1 MKIKNNFLA
10 GCVCAGALWGA
21 LFFSTSVSAASG
33 DSLSTVKEEAQI
45 LPMNDGSGKY
55 LLKSDGYYCL
65 DVNGGRSSVPEIHYF
80 DHFEIDGTIFDGYY
94 YHDESGK
101 FKACSSHLE
110 NLKNIPV
117 YGSKKQEDNGHFDG
131 YYFVNNLG
139 KLSAAPQVRYIDNLI
154 LDKTTFNGFYYF
166 DENGRMN
173 TEPGVYEVEMD
184 CHTQQ
189 FDGMYFFG
197 GDMGTLVQEK
207 MVTPQGYLTDETGR
221 VLNYREM
228 GINDLKMRLD
238 ELISD
243 YDGNW
248 SVYIKDLDRKEKIT
262 INNCSL
268 YSASLIKV
276 FVMAGTYDNLE
287 QVKQNA
293 GKKFNITDPQ
303 VISAKVD
310 ELLYNMITV
319 SDNESFNELVRLQ
332 TDSYDFKKGA
342 EKLNEYIKEEGYD
355 NTTVQH
361 TLHPSSSQK
370 ESLGGRNMTS
380 AEDCGILLEKIYKGE
395 CVSREASGSML
406 DLLKNQEVTWKIP
419 EGLPDGIISA
429 NKTGETDDQQHDIAI
444 VYGEQTDYIICI
456 MSEKISS
463 EDTAVQNIRDISRI
477 VYQYLNL

>member
-117 YGSKKQEDNGHFDG
+117 YGSKKQEDNDHFDG

-184 CHTQQ
+184 CRDAWAGFKDIKLTYTNEHKYKLT
-189 FDGMYFFG
+189 FG
-197 GDMGTLVQEK
+197 IRGQ
-207 MVTPQGYLTDETGR
+207 
-221 VLNYREM
+221 
-228 GINDLKMRLD
+228 
-238 ELISD
+238 S
-243 YDGNW
+243 NW
-248 SVYIKDLDRKEKIT
+248 SDVNTL
-262 INNCSL
+262 
-268 YSASLIKV
+268 
-276 FVMAGTYDNLE
+276 
-287 QVKQNA
+287 
-293 GKKFNITDPQ
+293 NI
-303 VISAKVD
+303 
-310 ELLYNMITV
+310 Y
-319 SDNESFNELVRLQ
+319 LV
-332 TDSYDFKKGA
+332 
-342 EKLNEYIKEEGYD
+342 
-355 NTTVQH
+355 
-361 TLHPSSSQK
+361 
-370 ESLGGRNMTS
+370 
-380 AEDCGILLEKIYKGE
+380 
-395 CVSREASGSML
+395 
-406 DLLKNQEVTWKIP
+406 W
-419 EGLPDGIISA
+419 
-429 NKTGETDDQQHDIAI
+429 
-444 VYGEQTDYIICI
+444 
-456 MSEKISS
+456 
-463 EDTAVQNIRDISRI
+463 
-477 VYQYLNL
+477 